1 MESRRQES
9 SSRPEDLDDERLHV
23 GGLERVLEGGHL
35 VEHAAGAP
43 DVALV
48 VVGLLL
54 GDLRRQVVRRA
65 DARARER
72 VRAVERLGDPEVA
85 HLHTPARH
93 QEHVLRAFGTLLE
106 AYGHRNGG

>member
-1 MESRRQES
+1 M
-9 SSRPEDLDDERLHV
+9 
-23 GGLERVLEGGHL
+23 LEGCHL

-72 VRAVERLGDPEVA
+72 VRAVERLGDSEVA
-85 HLHTPARH
+85 HLHAPTRH
-93 QEHVLRAFGTLLE
+93 QEHVLRAFGALLE
-106 AYGHRNGG
+106 AYEYRGGG